1 MNPLSQIAES
11 AASKLAREFLD
22 TQYEKIRLLR
32 QTEKSE
38 VWLASDQAG
47 KLVVLKRLSL
57 KNLPCARLKELSVS
71 ICPQIYYFVETAAET
86 MLVEE
91 YIQGEPLVER
101 LRIGRYLSETDACR
115 LILQLCHGLT
125 ALHEAGIIHRDIK
138 PANLIIQDVSGALF
152 VRLIDFDA
160 ARTMKEDSQADTRL
174 LGTKGYAPPEQY
186 GYGQTDVRSDIYSLG
201 VTFLEALDPKYRGWL
216 RRVLARCTEIDP
228 KRRYT
233 DAQKL
238 AQAIRYHKFLR
249 WGKFILA
256 GALIITA
263 TVFWG
268 YKPDKQISP
277 PKPKEKTAQRQEA
290 AALSPAGR
298 PAEEP
303 PIKLPP
309 PPSHTEDVPSTE
321 TPAENHE
328 QEVSGARDENFNSDA
343 NSAQRNRVHA
353 YYYFNGERLD
363 EWTDALDTP
372 VAIAGKAIEI
382 PSELWRGWSGAY
394 PPDWNVSV
402 RIENQSSN
410 IWKNP
415 YLAVVYDDLGK
426 VQKNILHSEN
436 IAPGESIKLVLPL
449 SQFAINGNAD
459 NNGRRTFT
467 LSVHGEG
474 SQEVF
479 GPQTKLDFNIKQ

>member
-47 KLVVLKRLSL
+47 KLVVMKRLSL
-57 KNLPCARLKELSVS
+57 KNLPYARLKELSVS
-71 ICPQIYYFVETAAET
+71 ICPQIYYFIETAAET

-101 LRIGRYLSETDACR
+101 LRIGCYLSEADACR

-138 PANLIIQDVSGALF
+138 PANLIIQDISGALF

-256 GALIITA
+256 GTLIITA
-263 TVFWG
+263 IVFWG
-268 YKPDKQISP
+268 YQPDKQISP
-277 PKPKEKTAQRQEA
+277 PKPKEEIAQRQEA
-290 AALSPAGR
+290 AALSPAGQ

-303 PIKLPP
+303 PIKVPL
-309 PPSHTEDVPSTE
+309 PPSHIEEVTSTE

-328 QEVSGARDENFNSDA
+328 QEVSNARDENFNSDA
-343 NSAQRNRVHA
+343 NSVQRNRIHA
-353 YYYFNGERLD
+353 FYYFNGERLD
-363 EWTDALDTP
+363 EWTDNWGTP
-372 VAIAGKAIEI
+372 VLNVGTVMDV
-382 PSELWRGWSGAY
+382 PSQLWKSWNGRYPDLWS
-394 PPDWNVSV
+394 VTV
-402 RIENQSSN
+402 RIENQSPTL
-410 IWKNP
+410 WKHP
-415 YLAVVYDDLGK
+415 YLVAVHEEPGK
-426 VQKNILHSEN
+426 VQKKIVRSEDLT
-436 IAPGESIKLVLPL
+436 PGASVTIELPL
-449 SQFAINGNAD
+449 SRFAISG
-459 NNGRRTFT
+459 GTGHKEFHTLT

-474 SQEVF
+474 DQEVF
-479 GPQTKLDFNIKQ
+479 GPQTKLDFHIKQ